1 VVPRFNRPFP
11 GVPEKGVVLS
21 PGVSGDKEKTEEK
34 IMKKALAI
42 LISILMLVAAMSGCA
57 QSTTASEATEAPA
70 AAEATE
76 APAAEETAEPE
87 EALSF
92 TIGIVQIVEHAALDA
107 AREGFIQALADN
119 GYVEGENVTYD
130 IQNAQGDQST
140 LSTIGDRFV
149 SEDVDMILAIA
160 TSSAQTMASKTT
172 TIPILGTAITDYEV
186 AKLVDSNEVPGGN
199 ISGTSDM
206 NPISDQIDLIFELFP
221 DTETVGCIYNS
232 GEDNSVLQAQMAKEQ
247 VEALGKT
254 YTEITVASTNDVQQ
268 AMQTLVTKCDAIYIP
283 TDNTLASAMPIVG
296 EVANAAMIPVICG
309 ESNMVS
315 SGGLATLGINYY
327 DLGYQTGLMAL
338 KVLVD
343 GADISTMPV
352 EFATGFDAAFNAETA
367 EAIGFT
373 IPDKYQDAIISTDA
387 EG

>member
-1 VVPRFNRPFP
+1 
-11 GVPEKGVVLS
+11 
-21 PGVSGDKEKTEEK
+21 
-34 IMKKALAI
+34 MKKALAVF
-42 LISILMLVAAMSGCA
+42 ISVLMLIAVMSGCA
-57 QSTTASEATEAPA
+57 QSTPAAEATEAPA

-76 APAAEETAEPE
+76 EPAAEETEAPAE
-87 EALSF
+87 AQSF
-92 TIGIVQIVEHAALDA
+92 SIGIVQIVEHAALDA

-119 GYVEGENVTYD
+119 GFVEGENVTYD
-130 IQNAQGDQST
+130 VQNAQGDQST

-149 SEDVDMILAIA
+149 SAEVDLILAIA
-160 TSSAQTMASKTT
+160 TPSAQTMASKTT
-172 TIPILGTAITDYEV
+172 TIPILGTAVTDYEV
-186 AKLVDSNEVPGGN
+186 AKLVDSNEAPGAN
-199 ISGTSDM
+199 VSGTSDM
-206 NPISDQIDLIFELFP
+206 NPIADQIDLIFELFP
-221 DTETVGCIYNS
+221 DTETVGCIYNG
-232 GEDNSVLQAQMAKEQ
+232 GEDNSVLQAQIAKEQ

-283 TDNTLASAMPIVG
+283 TDNTVASAMPIVG
-296 EVANAAMIPVICG
+296 EVANTAQIPVICG

-315 SGGLATLGINYY
+315 GGGLATLGINYY

-343 GADISTMPV
+343 GADVSTMPV

-373 IPDKYQDAIISTDA
+373 IPDEYQSAVISTDA